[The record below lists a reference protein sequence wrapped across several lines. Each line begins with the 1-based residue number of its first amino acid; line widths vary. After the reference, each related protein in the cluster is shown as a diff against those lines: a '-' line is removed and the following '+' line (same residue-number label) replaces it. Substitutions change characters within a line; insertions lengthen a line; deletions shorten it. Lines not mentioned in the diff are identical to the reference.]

1 MRRQTIRATS
11 TGSPGG
17 PADSTSSGSPG
28 AAGRRGRG
36 TGAVLSEID
45 RRRHHVDR
53 CALVDAS
60 ADAQLLLDLLL
71 DLVGEVGV
79 VAQEVADVLLALPEL
94 IGLVGVPGAG
104 LLHDPLL
111 DADIDQRALTADAL
125 AVHDVELGLLE
136 RRRDLV
142 LHDLHPGA
150 VTDRVATVLQRLDAP
165 DVEA

>member
-28 AAGRRGRG
+28 AAGRRGRGTG

-111 DADIDQRALTADAL
+111 DTDIDQRAL
-125 AVHDVELGLLE
+125 
-136 RRRDLV
+136 
-142 LHDLHPGA
+142 
-150 VTDRVATVLQRLDAP
+150 
-165 DVEA
+165 